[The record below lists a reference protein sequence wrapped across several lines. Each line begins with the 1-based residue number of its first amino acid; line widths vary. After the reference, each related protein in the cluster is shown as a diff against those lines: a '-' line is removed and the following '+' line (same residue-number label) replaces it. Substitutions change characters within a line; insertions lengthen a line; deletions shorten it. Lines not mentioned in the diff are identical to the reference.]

1 MYGWKR
7 SEAAARTVTLEYQG
21 LVTCLAVEMA
31 VNEENERRVVH
42 GELAILEEAWKEAE
56 EVAAIADRLTLP
68 AEFDEQMAEL
78 RRKRPD

>member
-1 MYGWKR
+1 
-7 SEAAARTVTLEYQG
+7 
-21 LVTCLAVEMA
+21 MA

-68 AEFDEQMAEL
+68 SEFDEQMAEL
-78 RRKRPD
+78 RRKRPG